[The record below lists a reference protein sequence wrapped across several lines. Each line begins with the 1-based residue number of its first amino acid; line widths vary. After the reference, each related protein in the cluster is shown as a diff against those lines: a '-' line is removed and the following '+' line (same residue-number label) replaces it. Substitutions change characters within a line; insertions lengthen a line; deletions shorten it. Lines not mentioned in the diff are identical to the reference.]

1 VGAEELHAVA
11 GEERTQVLDLAARVG
26 GNPFAFCL
34 RYEAPWRYL
43 LGSHVE
49 GAVAYLE
56 RDRVALVWA
65 DPLAADEDADALLA
79 EATATLRGR
88 GLRTCLILVGEE
100 TARRA
105 LAGGYAVLKIGEQP
119 YFDLPGWSRP
129 RGDRGKHLRWC
140 LNRAAR
146 AGVSVRPYE
155 PRDERAATDVLR
167 SWESGLGRPAAQSF
181 LRASPLTLA
190 EEKRIFVA
198 EAAGGRIEAIVA
210 CTPSAGGAWFLEDL
224 VRRPTAP
231 AGATEALVVETLG
244 RLADDGAAR
253 AWLDIAPLRGS
264 ARQLDGRAQLLFR
277 AAQPAVA
284 LFDSRYH
291 FRALTRYV
299 EKFVPSGWACRYVA
313 LNPAWPTLR
322 VIRAVSSLL

>member
-1 VGAEELHAVA
+1 MGAEELHAVVDD
-11 GEERTQVLDLAARVG
+11 ERVQVLDLAARVG
-26 GNPFAFCL
+26 ANPFAFCL
-34 RYEAPWRYL
+34 RYDAEWRYL
-43 LGSHVE
+43 FGSGAG

-56 RDRVALVWA
+56 RDRVAAVWA
-65 DPLAADEDADALLA
+65 DPLAADEDAEALLA
-79 EATATLRGR
+79 EATAELRGR
-88 GLRTCLILVGEE
+88 GLRVCLILAGEE
-100 TARRA
+100 TAIRA
-105 LAGGYAVLKIGEQP
+105 RAGGYAVLKIGEQP

-155 PRDERAATDVLR
+155 PRDERGATDVLR

-198 EAAGGRIEAIVA
+198 EAGGRIEAIVA
-210 CTPSAGGAWFLEDL
+210 CTPSAGEAWFLEDL
-224 VRRPTAP
+224 VRRPAAP
-231 AGATEALVVETLG
+231 TGATEALVVETLA
-244 RLADDGAAR
+244 RLAAGGAAR
-253 AWLDIAPLRGS
+253 AWLDIAPLRGA

-291 FRALTRYV
+291 FRALTTYV
-299 EKFVPSGWACRYVA
+299 EKFVPSGWASRYVA